1 MNATEITN
9 ERLLEISS
17 FYGGNEVGILAR
29 AELDRRKAEE
39 AKPEPVV
46 RWAMAGNTK
55 AIARIEGHDIV
66 ERVWPCGVKRNTTVP
81 FGANEPW
88 TMPGD
93 IDLTEERYN
102 QLKAEYLKEE
112 AKPEPVASF
121 CHDCGTSHEGNCV
134 NTSEAKEPAP
144 THQPDCAIS
153 LMPPPPEEGYRYDLQ
168 ALHDKLNEII
178 AAVNRLAKEGK

>member
-1 MNATEITN
+1 MNANEITN
-9 ERLLEISS
+9 ERLLEISNV
-17 FYGGNEVGILAR
+17 YGYNDIGLLAS
-29 AELDRRKAEE
+29 AELDLRKAEQ
-39 AKPEPVV
+39 AKPEV
-46 RWAMAGNTK
+46 RWAMAGDTK

-102 QLKAEYLKEE
+102 QLKAEYLKD
-112 AKPEPVASF
+112 VASF
-121 CHDCGTSHEGNCV
+121 CHDCGQVHEGGCV

-153 LMPPPPEEGYRYDLQ
+153 PMPAPPEEGYRYDVH
-168 ALHDKLNEII
+168 ALHDKINEII
-178 AAVNRLAKEGK
+178 AAVNRLANKQ